1 MAMKGIPVLDR
12 IGALFGVAWFV
23 LGFVGNT
30 LATSGAS
37 GAAHPTGEQVLADL
51 EHGTGSGTATLGFS
65 MELLSFAL
73 FAVFLAYL
81 YGLLHRAEGRNG
93 WLAGLVLTAGIT
105 QLAAKLGSAAV
116 IGAAVVNRHELSPQ
130 LARVLNDTNAA
141 AFVFS
146 WLPFGVFVAGAAA
159 AMLHSRVVGRGFG
172 WTGLLLGAASV
183 AAVLAAGSDLLS
195 ANPIPFLLA
204 GAWLLV
210 ISIRL
215 AIRRPL
221 VTDPV
226 PAAPAPQATVPTV
239 V

>member
-1 MAMKGIPVLDR
+1 MKGASVLDR
-12 IGALFGVAWFV
+12 VGALCGVAWFV

-37 GAAHPTGEQVLADL
+37 GAAHPTGAQVLADL
-51 EHGTGSGTATLGFS
+51 EDGAGSASARLGFS

-81 YGLLHRAEGRNG
+81 YGVLHRAEGGNG

-105 QLAAKLGSAAV
+105 QLAVKLASADV
-116 IGAAVVNRHELSPQ
+116 IGASVANRHELSPE

-172 WTGLLLGAASV
+172 WTGLLVGAATV
-183 AAVLAAGSDLLS
+183 AAVLAAGTDVLG
-195 ANPIPFLLA
+195 ANPIPFLL
-204 GAWLLV
+204 GGVWLLV
-210 ISIRL
+210 ISVRL
-215 AIRRPL
+215 LVRRPL
-221 VTDPV
+221 NTHPV
-226 PAAPAPQATVPTV
+226 PTASAPPAAVAVAG
-239 V
+239 